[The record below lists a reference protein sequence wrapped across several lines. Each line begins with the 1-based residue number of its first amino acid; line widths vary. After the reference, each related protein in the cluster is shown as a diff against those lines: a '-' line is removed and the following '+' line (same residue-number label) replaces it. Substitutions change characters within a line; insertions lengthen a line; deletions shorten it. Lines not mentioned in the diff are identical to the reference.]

1 MRALTAIGGS
11 AVAAVLAWTVLA
23 SRLFVW
29 VGRLTAYF
37 PYPWTTWWLYA
48 TQPSVP
54 RLTLLYLIGSGVV
67 AALPIVLFATA
78 AVIAYRHRC
87 RRRLTPPPGG
97 GLRPIERGVTDNHGH
112 ADWATRDQIAERFP
126 DTGCLIG
133 ALGRGPNARLLFD
146 DINRGPT
153 HSLIFAGPGSH
164 KTVSA
169 ITRLWHW
176 RGPRVVFDPSCEIGP
191 IMTRALEETGHR
203 VITIGTAGNGFNV
216 LDWLDPA
223 HDECDAHLK
232 TVVDHI
238 WASAGAAKSYGMGGT
253 DPFWE
258 TQGRALVT
266 CLLAHMIYAP
276 GAVKTLASLRQAI
289 ATPES
294 DLPNLLA
301 GINKSSASQMARQ
314 IAGSL
319 MAMKAPETFSGIVS
333 NANAGTEWLSVGA
346 YSRMVSGNAMLSS
359 DILDP
364 RTVVFVQIPLRTLT
378 ASPPIGRAIVGSLF
392 NALFSADGNVPQ
404 RVLFQLDEAKTL
416 GPMKEI
422 ATAFATARKY
432 RGTVSMLYQSEA
444 QLDEVWGKEGAR
456 TMRDSASWRSY
467 NGIQDGDVA
476 ERLSRD
482 IGEHAVMAYSEGDNQ
497 GQSKPFGFNLGS
509 SSRGSNVNAHEQKRS
524 LISRAEILR
533 APADELF
540 VLARD
545 FPNPIRCNTAPYY
558 RCPKIAGVMDANRFA
573 TTT

>member
-1 MRALTAIGGS
+1 MRIRILIYASAAAIC
-11 AVAAVLAWTVLA
+11 VWTVLA

-29 VGRLTAYF
+29 MGGLSAYF
-37 PYPWTTWWLYA
+37 PSPWATWWRYA
-48 TQPSVP
+48 RQPRIDGS
-54 RLTLLYLIGSGVV
+54 TLLYLIGSGIA
-67 AALPIVLFATA
+67 AALPIVLLSVA
-78 AVIAYRHRC
+78 AMLAYARRR
-87 RRRLTPPPGG
+87 RRRLTPPSGG
-97 GLRPIERGVTDNHGH
+97 GLLPIERGVTDNHGH
-112 ADWATRDQIAERFP
+112 AAWATPTQIAERFP
-126 DTGCLIG
+126 NAGCLIG
-133 ALGRGPNARLLFD
+133 ALDRRPHARLLFD
-146 DINRGPT
+146 DANAGPG

-164 KTVSA
+164 KTTTA
-169 ITRLWHW
+169 ITRLWAW

-191 IMTRALEETGHR
+191 IMTQALEATNHR
-203 VITIGTAGNGFNV
+203 VVTISTGGNGFNV
-216 LDWLDPA
+216 LDWLNPVD
-223 HDECDAHLK
+223 DECDAHIK

-238 WASAGAAKSYGMGGT
+238 WSSAGTAKSYGMGGT

-289 ATPES
+289 ATPEAI
-294 DLPNLLA
+294 LPTLLA
-301 GINKSSASQMARQ
+301 GIHKSSASQMARQ

-319 MAMKAPETFSGIVS
+319 MSMKAPETFSGIVS
-333 NANAGTEWLSVGA
+333 NANAGTEWLSVSA
-346 YSRMVSGNAMLSS
+346 YSRMVSGNAMLSR

-364 RTVVFVQIPLRTLT
+364 RTVVFVQIPLRTLM

-392 NALFSADGNVPQ
+392 NALFSADGNVRS

-422 ATAFATARKY
+422 STAFATARKY
-432 RGTVSMLYQSEA
+432 QGTLSLLYQSEA
-444 QLDEVWGKEGAR
+444 QLDEVWGKDGAR

-482 IGEHAVMAYSEGDNQ
+482 IGEHAVTAYSEGDNQ
-497 GQSKPFGFNLGS
+497 GQSKPWGFAMGS
-509 SSRGSNVNAHEQKRS
+509 RSKGRNTNVHEQKRR
-524 LISRAEILR
+524 LILPAEILR

-545 FPNPIRCNTAPYY
+545 FPNPIRAVTAPYFRY
-558 RCPKIAGVMDANRFA
+558 PEIANVMNANRFA
-573 TTT
+573 TTA